1 MFFSVGVDYGQHR
14 DTNMDSTIPRVTSC
28 TRDNQSFSIY
38 FLSVDKQSTRDCDLV
53 WNILDGMQAKSKVTH
68 AGNKIDHVYQEPM
81 VVLIQK

>member
-53 WNILDGMQAKSKVTH
+53 
-68 AGNKIDHVYQEPM
+68 
-81 VVLIQK
+81 

>member
-28 TRDNQSFSIY
+28 TRDNQSLFIFCPWISKAQEI
-38 FLSVDKQSTRDCDLV
+38 VIV
-53 WNILDGMQAKSKVTH
+53 WNILDDMQAKSNVTH

-81 VVLIQK
+81 VVPIQK